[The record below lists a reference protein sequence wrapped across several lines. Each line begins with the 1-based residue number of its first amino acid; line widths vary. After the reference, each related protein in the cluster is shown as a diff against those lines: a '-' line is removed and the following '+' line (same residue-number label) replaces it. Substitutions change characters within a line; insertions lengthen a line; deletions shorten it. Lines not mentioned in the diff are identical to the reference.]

1 MPVIQIISVIGSLAV
16 LAAFGANQAG
26 WIGPLNLKYTLLNA
40 VGSGILA
47 VVAIIESQWGFL
59 LLETVWALVSIWG
72 TLKILW
78 GGREN
83 SPASKPGA

>member
-1 MPVIQIISVIGSLAV
+1 MPGIQIISVIGSLAI
-16 LAAFGANQAG
+16 LAAYGANQAG

-59 LLETVWALVSIWG
+59 LLEVVWALVSIWG
-72 TLKILW
+72 TLRILR
-78 GGREN
+78 GGGKS
-83 SPASKPGA
+83 SPSSKPSA